1 MKTIFPRRREE
12 LLMIQNIRRGT
23 SFEVREEI
31 FKKRNIQVSPSLQK
45 QIDEIF
51 QDKSPEYT
59 QKTLVSSA
67 K

>member
-1 MKTIFPRRREE
+1 
-12 LLMIQNIRRGT
+12 MIQNTRRGT

-51 QDKSPEYT
+51 QNKSLEYA
-59 QKTLVSSA
+59 QKELVSIS